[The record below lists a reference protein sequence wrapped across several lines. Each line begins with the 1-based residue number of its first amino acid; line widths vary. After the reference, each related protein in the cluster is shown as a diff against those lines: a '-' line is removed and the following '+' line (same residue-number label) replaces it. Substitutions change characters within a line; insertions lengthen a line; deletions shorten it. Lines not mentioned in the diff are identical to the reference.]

1 MLNFR
6 LLVLVVIV
14 AISGFSQGM
23 LMPLI
28 AIIFEQDG
36 ISSSINGLHATGIYI
51 GILLISPFME
61 KPLQK
66 FGFKPTII
74 FGGIVVILSLALFPF
89 WKSLWFWF
97 FLRLL
102 IGIGDNMLHFGTQTW
117 ITSFSTAA
125 NRGRNIAL
133 YGLFFSLGFAIG
145 PMMTRLLEVNE
156 SLPFIISTA
165 LSLLAWISIFF
176 LKNEFPEK
184 GQTETTSFFSTFQ
197 RFGQVWKYA
206 WIAFLPPFGY
216 GFLEA
221 TLNGNF
227 PVYALRTGIDIH
239 AVSIIL
245 PAFAVGSIIFQMPLG
260 MLSDR
265 YGRKRVLTFVMI
277 GGFFTFIFAGV
288 FENSEW
294 ALLICFLIAGM
305 LVGSTYSLGISYM
318 ADLLPRQLLPAGN
331 IMCSVFFSFG
341 SITGPFIGGLTI
353 QFLKGLSFFY
363 FISLMLLCIF
373 IALFLFKPRK
383 EMEKG
388 FS

>member
-1 MLNFR
+1 MLRFR
-6 LLVLVVIV
+6 LLILVLIV

-36 ISSSINGLHATGIYI
+36 ISSSINGLHATSIYI
-51 GILLISPFME
+51 GILLVSPFME

-66 FGFKPTII
+66 FGYKPTII
-74 FGGIVVILSLALFPF
+74 VGGLVVILSLGLFSL

-97 FLRLL
+97 ILRLF
-102 IGIGDNMLHFGTQTW
+102 IGIGDNLLHFGTQTW
-117 ITSFSTAA
+117 ITSFSTAK

-133 YGLFFSLGFAIG
+133 YGLFFSLGFAVG
-145 PMMTRLLEVNE
+145 PMMTRLLDVNE
-156 SLPFIISTA
+156 ALPFIISTA

-184 GQTETTSFFSTFQ
+184 DKEVKTSFFSTFQ

-245 PAFAVGSIIFQMPLG
+245 PAFAIGSIVFQMPLG
-260 MLSDR
+260 LLSDR
-265 YGRKRVLTFVMI
+265 YGRNHVLKIVML
-277 GGFFTFIFAGV
+277 GGFVTFILAGV
-288 FENSEW
+288 FESSEL
-294 ALLICFLIAGM
+294 ALFICFFIAGM
-305 LVGSTYSLGISYM
+305 LVGSTYSLGISFM

-353 QFLKGLSFFY
+353 QYLHGISFFY
-363 FISLMLLCIF
+363 FISLMLLGIF
-373 IALFLFKPRK
+373 ISLLSFKPLK
-383 EMEKG
+383 EVTATK
-388 FS
+388 

>member
-1 MLNFR
+1 
-6 LLVLVVIV
+6 
-14 AISGFSQGM
+14 
-23 LMPLI
+23 
-28 AIIFEQDG
+28 
-36 ISSSINGLHATGIYI
+36 
-51 GILLISPFME
+51 ME

-156 SLPFIISTA
+156 KLPFIISTA

-353 QFLKGLSFFY
+353 QFLKGFSFFY